1 MIVAQL
7 VEQSLPLSEVNSS
20 IKVIGKIYTEQ
31 LLTVNCVEKTKI
43 KVTTT
48 RQVMGIVD
56 QSVQPDWAI
65 FQRSVRKIV

>member
-7 VEQSLPLSEVNSS
+7 EEQSLPLSEVNSS

-48 RQVMGIVD
+48 R
-56 QSVQPDWAI
+56 
-65 FQRSVRKIV
+65 